1 MDLSSKETSSFNEV
15 NIMKKRYSIGLLLV
29 MSTMLISCGGE
40 ASSST
45 SSISTSPSTPSTP
58 TPSIDTGKTGNTS
71 SSKEKDVIGVKGQE
85 GALYASVSAD
95 LMGSSIK
102 MIDLAAPF
110 DLSYRTV
117 NGKFGSG
124 ENADAQI
131 VVKNAT
137 AIHKEKDGTDAS
149 ASPLHALNSVFS
161 LLQLVSSM
169 GIGGIDLSSIPY
181 ISDLQMNAANFYND
195 NFDESNSYGQMN
207 IDYKDGQNVY
217 YYAEVT
223 PKDETGALKK
233 DEKTLREYAETEL
246 TLPEIPSTS
255 NLADTLKAFVDIA
268 FGEDGMLN
276 KGFDMSILE
285 ALLPSFNLED
295 NAIAK
300 ALSVLATGLEGS
312 IKGEDDETTGNHKTI
327 ITLGLN
333 DTGITDANVYMNDL
347 TGGMATLSNVSLSLE
362 FTKVA
367 NADVSTFTG
376 FDVTVGVIAGVP
388 VLGSLP
394 VDIDLALK
402 LDPTTKDLKADALDE
417 MDEGALNAQTSYQKY
432 KALKN
437 KVDEYYDFSVDA
449 SYGVDAE
456 DIIKSKGKNIE
467 LTSAYGEK
475 IAKVGAEVEALD
487 TYTKGLFNP
496 ETYDFVK
503 PAAGTSSSKV
513 YVGLAYD
520 EGIKLLNKSKTYA
533 DSFDQ
538 ADVDGLT
545 IAGKLADKTEVFGED
560 GFNAVTLSYF
570 KNYESNY
577 IEAEK
582 AKLDALMT
590 KYASLYDEYVNVI
603 VEDTKEE
610 SLYDSFDKIGKI
622 IDKDCTI
629 FDDRS
634 TTYPQYSM
642 FYGDNKTSIDTSI
655 AKALEVNTKLRNKIA
670 ELAGSITS
678 YDDLAVVSSTMSKA
692 MQLSKNIFAID
703 ENGAVKD
710 SDYDAFKAKLIAD
723 NVDKYDGLMEAKAK
737 EDVAA
742 LKPEVQKVTSKEE
755 AIIVIT
761 KINNAKS
768 KVKEAYQNWHPSTSL
783 FGGDNELPENI
794 ASIYDSLITSIQNI
808 WIK

>member
-1 MDLSSKETSSFNEV
+1 MDLSSKETSPFNEV

-45 SSISTSPSTPSTP
+45 SSISISPSTPSTP
-58 TPSIDTGKTGNTS
+58 TLSTDTGKTGNTS
-71 SSKEKDVIGVKGQE
+71 SSEEEDVIGVKGQE

-95 LMGSSIK
+95 LMGNSIK

-131 VVKNAT
+131 VVKDAT

-195 NFDESNSYGQMN
+195 RFDESNSYGQMN

-223 PKDETGALKK
+223 PKDETGALKN

-246 TLPEIPSTS
+246 ALPEIPDTS

-300 ALSVLATGLEGS
+300 ALSALATGLEGS

-376 FDVTVGVIAGVP
+376 FDVTAGVMAGVP
-388 VLGSLP
+388 FLGSLP

-417 MDEGALNAQTSYQKY
+417 MDEGALNAQASYQKY

-437 KVDEYYDFSVDA
+437 KVDEYYDFGVDA

-520 EGIKLLNKSKTYA
+520 EGIKLLNKSKKYV

-545 IAGKLADKTEVFGED
+545 IAGKLADDTEVFGED
-560 GFNAVTLSYF
+560 GFNVVTLSYF
-570 KNYESNY
+570 KNYESSY
-577 IEAEK
+577 TEAEK

-622 IDKDCTI
+622 IDKDCKI
-629 FDDRS
+629 FNGCH
-634 TTYPQYSM
+634 TYPQYSM
-642 FYGDNKTSIDTSI
+642 FYGDNKTSIDASI

-692 MQLSKNIFAID
+692 MQLSKNVFAID
-703 ENGAVKD
+703 ESGNVKD

-742 LKPEVQKVTSKEE
+742 LKPEAQKVTSKEE
-755 AIIVIT
+755 ALLVII

-768 KVKEAYQNWHPSTSL
+768 NVEETYQNWHSSTS
-783 FGGDNELPENI
+783 ELPENI

>member
-45 SSISTSPSTPSTP
+45 STSTSTSPSTPSTP
-58 TPSIDTGKTGNTS
+58 TPAPDTGKTGNTS
-71 SSKEKDVIGVKGQE
+71 SSKEEDVIGVKGQE
-85 GALYASVSAD
+85 GALYASVD
-95 LMGSSIK
+95 LMGSK

-137 AIHKEKDGTDAS
+137 ATHKEKDGTDAG

-169 GIGGIDLSSIPY
+169 GMGGIDLSSIPY

-223 PKDETGALKK
+223 PKDETGALKN

-312 IKGEDDETTGNHKTI
+312 IEGEDDETTGNHKTI

-376 FDVTVGVIAGVP
+376 FDVTAGVMA
-388 VLGSLP
+388 LGSLP
-394 VDIDLALK
+394 VGVDLALK
-402 LDPTTKDLKADALDE
+402 LDPTTKDLEVDALDK
-417 MDEGALNAQTSYQKY
+417 MDEGALKAQASYQKY

-467 LTSAYGEK
+467 LTSVYGEK

-503 PAAGTSSSKV
+503 PANETSSSKV

-533 DSFDQ
+533 DSFNQ
-538 ADVDGLT
+538 ADLDGLT
-545 IAGKLADKTEVFGED
+545 IAGKLADDTEVFGED
-560 GFNAVTLSYF
+560 GFNIVTLSYF

-577 IEAEK
+577 TEAEK

-622 IDKDCTI
+622 IDKDCKI
-629 FDDRS
+629 FAGCS
-634 TTYPQYSM
+634 TYPQYSI
-642 FYGDNKTSIDTSI
+642 FYGDNKTSIDASI

-678 YDDLAVVSSTMSKA
+678 YDDLAAVSSTMSKA
-692 MQLSKNIFAID
+692 MQLSKNVFAID

-755 AIIVIT
+755 ALVVIT

-768 KVKEAYQNWHPSTSL
+768 KVENTYKNWHPSTSM

>member
-1 MDLSSKETSSFNEV
+1 
-15 NIMKKRYSIGLLLV
+15 MKKRYSIGLLLV

-45 SSISTSPSTPSTP
+45 STSPSTPSTP
-58 TPSIDTGKTGNTS
+58 TPAPDTGKTGNTS
-71 SSKEKDVIGVKGQE
+71 SSKEEDVIGVKGQE
-85 GALYASVSAD
+85 GALYASVD
-95 LMGSSIK
+95 LMGGK

-195 NFDESNSYGQMN
+195 EFDESNSYGQMN

-223 PKDETGALKK
+223 PKDETGALKN

-246 TLPEIPSTS
+246 TLPEIPNTS

-268 FGEDGMLN
+268 FGEDGMIN

-367 NADVSTFTG
+367 NADISTFTG
-376 FDVTVGVIAGVP
+376 FDVTAGVTALGLLPVGV
-388 VLGSLP
+388 
-394 VDIDLALK
+394 DLALK
-402 LDPTTKDLKADALDE
+402 LDPTTKDLEADALDE
-417 MDEGALNAQTSYQKY
+417 MDEGALKAQASYQKY

-437 KVDEYYDFSVDA
+437 KVDEYYDFSVDS

-456 DIIKSKGKNIE
+456 DIIKSKGENIE

-503 PAAGTSSSKV
+503 PAAETSSSKV

-520 EGIKLLNKSKTYA
+520 EGIKLFNKSKTYA

-538 ADVDGLT
+538 ADLDGLT
-545 IAGKLADKTEVFGED
+545 IAGKLADKTKTEVFGKN

-577 IEAEK
+577 TEAEK

-622 IDKDCTI
+622 IDKDCKI
-629 FDDRS
+629 FNGCH
-634 TTYPQYSM
+634 TYPQYSM

-655 AKALEVNTKLRNKIA
+655 AKALEVNTKLRNKIT

-692 MQLSKNIFAID
+692 MQLSKNVFAID

-742 LKPEVQKVTSKEE
+742 LKPEAQKVTSKEE
-755 AIIVIT
+755 ALLVIT

-768 KVKEAYQNWHPSTSL
+768 NVEETYQNWHSSTS
-783 FGGDNELPENI
+783 ELPENI

-808 WIK
+808 WIN

>member
-58 TPSIDTGKTGNTS
+58 TPSTDTGKTGNTS
-71 SSKEKDVIGVKGQE
+71 SSKEEDVIGVKGQE
-85 GALYASVSAD
+85 GALYASVD
-95 LMGSSIK
+95 LMGGK

-169 GIGGIDLSSIPY
+169 EIVGIDLSSIPY

-195 NFDESNSYGQMN
+195 EFDESNSYGQMN

-223 PKDETGALKK
+223 PKDETGALKN

-246 TLPEIPSTS
+246 TLPEIPDTS
-255 NLADTLKAFVDIA
+255 KILADTLKAFVDIA

-312 IKGEDDETTGNHKTI
+312 IKGEDVETTGNHKTI
-327 ITLGLN
+327 INLGLN

-376 FDVTVGVIAGVP
+376 FDVTVGVTA
-388 VLGSLP
+388 LGSLP
-394 VDIDLALK
+394 VGIDLALK

-475 IAKVGAEVEALD
+475 IAEVGAEVEALD

-545 IAGKLADKTEVFGED
+545 IAGMLADKTKTEVFWED

-570 KNYESNY
+570 KNYESSY
-577 IEAEK
+577 TEAEK

-629 FDDRS
+629 FDDCF
-634 TTYPQYSM
+634 TTYSQYSM
-642 FYGDNKTSIDTSI
+642 FYGDNKTSIDAS
-655 AKALEVNTKLRNKIA
+655 
-670 ELAGSITS
+670 
-678 YDDLAVVSSTMSKA
+678 
-692 MQLSKNIFAID
+692 
-703 ENGAVKD
+703 
-710 SDYDAFKAKLIAD
+710 
-723 NVDKYDGLMEAKAK
+723 
-737 EDVAA
+737 
-742 LKPEVQKVTSKEE
+742 LKPKLW
-755 AIIVIT
+755 
-761 KINNAKS
+761 KS
-768 KVKEAYQNWHPSTSL
+768 TPSLEIRLLNWL
-783 FGGDNELPENI
+783 NL
-794 ASIYDSLITSIQNI
+794 
-808 WIK
+808 

>member
-45 SSISTSPSTPSTP
+45 SISPSTPSTP
-58 TPSIDTGKTGNTS
+58 TPSTDTGKTGNTS
-71 SSKEKDVIGVKGQE
+71 SSKEEDVIGVKGQE
-85 GALYASVSAD
+85 GALYASVD
-95 LMGSSIK
+95 LMGGK

-169 GIGGIDLSSIPY
+169 GIVGIDLSSIPY

-195 NFDESNSYGQMN
+195 RFDESNSYGQMN

-223 PKDETGALKK
+223 PKDETGALKN

-246 TLPEIPSTS
+246 TLPEIPDTS

-312 IKGEDDETTGNHKTI
+312 IEGEDDETTGNHKTI

-376 FDVTVGVIAGVP
+376 FDVTVGVT
-388 VLGSLP
+388 VLGLLP
-394 VDIDLALK
+394 VGVDLALK

-417 MDEGALNAQTSYQKY
+417 MDEGALNAQASYQKY

-437 KVDEYYDFSVDA
+437 KVDEYYDFSVDS

-456 DIIKSKGKNIE
+456 DIIKSKGENIE

-503 PAAGTSSSKV
+503 PAAGTRSSKV

-520 EGIKLLNKSKTYA
+520 EGIKLFNKSKTYA

-538 ADVDGLT
+538 TNVDGLT
-545 IAGKLADKTEVFGED
+545 IAGKLADGTEVFGED

-570 KNYESNY
+570 KNYESSY
-577 IEAEK
+577 TEAEK

-590 KYASLYDEYVNVI
+590 KYASLYDEYINVI

-622 IDKDCTI
+622 IDKDCKI
-629 FDDRS
+629 FNGCH
-634 TTYPQYSM
+634 TYPQYSM

-655 AKALEVNTKLRNKIA
+655 AKALEVNTKLRNKIT

-692 MQLSKNIFAID
+692 MQLSKNVFAID
-703 ENGAVKD
+703 ESGNVKD

-742 LKPEVQKVTSKEE
+742 LKPEAQKVTSKEE
-755 AIIVIT
+755 ALLVII

-768 KVKEAYQNWHPSTSL
+768 NVEETYQNWHSSTS
-783 FGGDNELPENI
+783 ELPENI

>member
-1 MDLSSKETSSFNEV
+1 
-15 NIMKKRYSIGLLLV
+15 MKKRYSIGLLLV

-40 ASSST
+40 ASTST
-45 SSISTSPSTPSTP
+45 STSPSTPSTP
-58 TPSIDTGKTGNTS
+58 TPAPDTGKTGNTS
-71 SSKEKDVIGVKGQE
+71 SSKEEDVIGVKGQE
-85 GALYASVSAD
+85 GALYASVD
-95 LMGSSIK
+95 LMGSK

-131 VVKNAT
+131 VVKDAT

-195 NFDESNSYGQMN
+195 RFDESNSYGQMN

-246 TLPEIPSTS
+246 TLPEIPDTS

-312 IKGEDDETTGNHKTI
+312 IEGEDDETTGNHKTI

-376 FDVTVGVIAGVP
+376 FDVTAGVMAGVP

-394 VDIDLALK
+394 VGVDLALK

-417 MDEGALNAQTSYQKY
+417 MDEGALNAQASYQKY

-437 KVDEYYDFSVDA
+437 KVDEYYDFSVDS

-456 DIIKSKGKNIE
+456 DIIKSKGENIE

-503 PAAGTSSSKV
+503 PAAETSSSKV

-520 EGIKLLNKSKTYA
+520 EGIKLFNKSKTYA

-538 ADVDGLT
+538 TNVDGLT
-545 IAGKLADKTEVFGED
+545 IAGKLADGTEVFGED

-570 KNYESNY
+570 KNYESSY
-577 IEAEK
+577 TEAEK

-590 KYASLYDEYVNVI
+590 KYASLYDEYINVI

-610 SLYDSFDKIGKI
+610 SLYGSFDKIGKI
-622 IDKDCTI
+622 IDKDCKI
-629 FDDRS
+629 FNGCH
-634 TTYPQYSM
+634 TYPQYSM

-655 AKALEVNTKLRNKIA
+655 AKALEVNTKLRNKIT

-692 MQLSKNIFAID
+692 MQLSKNVFAID
-703 ENGAVKD
+703 ESGNVKD

-742 LKPEVQKVTSKEE
+742 LKPEAQKVTSKEE
-755 AIIVIT
+755 ALLVII

-768 KVKEAYQNWHPSTSL
+768 NVEETYQNWHSSTS
-783 FGGDNELPENI
+783 ELPENI

>member
-45 SSISTSPSTPSTP
+45 STSPSTPSTP
-58 TPSIDTGKTGNTS
+58 TPAPDTGKTGNTS
-71 SSKEKDVIGVKGQE
+71 SSKEEDVIGVKGQE
-85 GALYASVSAD
+85 GALYASVD
-95 LMGSSIK
+95 LMGSK

-195 NFDESNSYGQMN
+195 EFDESNSYGQMN
-207 IDYKDGQNVY
+207 IDYKNGQNVY

-223 PKDETGALKK
+223 PKDETGALKN

-246 TLPEIPSTS
+246 TLPEIPDTS

-376 FDVTVGVIAGVP
+376 FDVTAGVMAGVP

-394 VDIDLALK
+394 VGVDLALK

-417 MDEGALNAQTSYQKY
+417 MDEGALNAQASYQKY

-437 KVDEYYDFSVDA
+437 KVDEYYDFSVDS

-456 DIIKSKGKNIE
+456 DIIKSKGENIE

-503 PAAGTSSSKV
+503 PAAETSSSKV

-520 EGIKLLNKSKTYA
+520 EGIKLFNKSKTYA

-538 ADVDGLT
+538 TNVDGLT
-545 IAGKLADKTEVFGED
+545 IAGKLADGTEVFGED

-570 KNYESNY
+570 KNYESSY
-577 IEAEK
+577 TEAEK

-590 KYASLYDEYVNVI
+590 KYASLYDEYINVI

-610 SLYDSFDKIGKI
+610 SLYGSFDKIGKI
-622 IDKDCTI
+622 IDKDCKI
-629 FDDRS
+629 FNGCH
-634 TTYPQYSM
+634 TYPQYSM

-655 AKALEVNTKLRNKIA
+655 AKALEVNTKLRNKIT

-692 MQLSKNIFAID
+692 MQLSKNVFAID
-703 ENGAVKD
+703 ESGNVKD

-742 LKPEVQKVTSKEE
+742 LKPEAQKVTSKEE
-755 AIIVIT
+755 ALLVII

-768 KVKEAYQNWHPSTSL
+768 NVEETYQNWHSSTS
-783 FGGDNELPENI
+783 ELPENI

>member
-45 SSISTSPSTPSTP
+45 STSPSTPSTP
-58 TPSIDTGKTGNTS
+58 TPAPDTGKTGNTS
-71 SSKEKDVIGVKGQE
+71 SSKEEDVIGVKGQE
-85 GALYASVSAD
+85 GALYASVD
-95 LMGSSIK
+95 LMGSK

-195 NFDESNSYGQMN
+195 EFDESNSYGQMN
-207 IDYKDGQNVY
+207 IDYKNGQNVY

-223 PKDETGALKK
+223 PKDETGALKN

-246 TLPEIPSTS
+246 TLPEIPDTS

-376 FDVTVGVIAGVP
+376 FDVTAGVMAGVP

-394 VDIDLALK
+394 VGVDLALK

-417 MDEGALNAQTSYQKY
+417 MDEGALNAQASYQKY

-437 KVDEYYDFSVDA
+437 KVDEYYDFSVDS

-456 DIIKSKGKNIE
+456 DIIKSKGENIE

-538 ADVDGLT
+538 ANVDGLT
-545 IAGKLADKTEVFGED
+545 IAGKLADDTEVFGED

-570 KNYESNY
+570 KNYESSY
-577 IEAEK
+577 TEAEK

-622 IDKDCTI
+622 IDKDCKI
-629 FDDRS
+629 FNGCH
-634 TTYPQYSM
+634 TYPQYSM
-642 FYGDNKTSIDTSI
+642 FYGDNKTSIDASK
-655 AKALEVNTKLRNKIA
+655 AKALEVNTKLRNKIT

-692 MQLSKNIFAID
+692 MQLSKNVFAID
-703 ENGAVKD
+703 ESGNVKD

-742 LKPEVQKVTSKEE
+742 LKPEAQKVTSKEE
-755 AIIVIT
+755 ALLVII

-768 KVKEAYQNWHPSTSL
+768 NVEETYQNWHSSTS
-783 FGGDNELPENI
+783 ELPENI

>member
-45 SSISTSPSTPSTP
+45 STSPSTPSTP
-58 TPSIDTGKTGNTS
+58 TPSTDTGKTGNTS
-71 SSKEKDVIGVKGQE
+71 SSKEEDVIGVKGQE
-85 GALYASVSAD
+85 GALYASVD
-95 LMGSSIK
+95 LMSSK

-131 VVKNAT
+131 VVKDAT

-181 ISDLQMNAANFYND
+181 ISDLQMNAANFYSDKFN
-195 NFDESNSYGQMN
+195 ESNSYGQMN

-223 PKDETGALKK
+223 PKDETGALKN

-246 TLPEIPSTS
+246 TLPEIPNTS

-376 FDVTVGVIAGVP
+376 FDVTVGVTAGVP
-388 VLGSLP
+388 FLGSLP

-417 MDEGALNAQTSYQKY
+417 MDEGALNAQASYQKY

-437 KVDEYYDFSVDA
+437 KVDEYYDFSADA

-456 DIIKSKGKNIE
+456 DIIKSKGENIE

-545 IAGKLADKTEVFGED
+545 IAGKLADDTEVFGKD

-570 KNYESNY
+570 KNYESSY
-577 IEAEK
+577 TEAEK

-610 SLYDSFDKIGKI
+610 SLYDSFNKIGKI
-622 IDKDCTI
+622 IDKDCKI
-629 FDDRS
+629 FNGCH
-634 TTYPQYSM
+634 TYPQYSM
-642 FYGDNKTSIDTSI
+642 FYGDNKTSIDASK

-703 ENGAVKD
+703 ESGNVKD
-710 SDYDAFKAKLIAD
+710 SDYDAFKAKLISD

-742 LKPEVQKVTSKEE
+742 LKPEAQKVTSKEE
-755 AIIVIT
+755 ALLVII

-768 KVKEAYQNWHPSTSL
+768 NVEETYQNWHSSTS
-783 FGGDNELPENI
+783 ELPENI

>member
-15 NIMKKRYSIGLLLV
+15 NIMKKRYSIGFLLV

-45 SSISTSPSTPSTP
+45 STSPSTPSTP
-58 TPSIDTGKTGNTS
+58 TPAPDTGKTGNTS
-71 SSKEKDVIGVKGQE
+71 SSKEEDVIGVKGQE
-85 GALYASVSAD
+85 GALYASVD
-95 LMGSSIK
+95 LMGSK

-131 VVKNAT
+131 VVKDAT

-195 NFDESNSYGQMN
+195 RFDESNSYGQMN

-223 PKDETGALKK
+223 PKDETGALKN

-246 TLPEIPSTS
+246 TLPEIPDTS

-285 ALLPSFNLED
+285 ALFPSFNLED

-376 FDVTVGVIAGVP
+376 FDVTAGVMAGVP

-394 VDIDLALK
+394 VGVDLALK

-417 MDEGALNAQTSYQKY
+417 MDEGALNAQASYQKY

-437 KVDEYYDFSVDA
+437 KVDEYYDFNVDS

-456 DIIKSKGKNIE
+456 DIIKSKGENIE

-503 PAAGTSSSKV
+503 PAAETSSSKV

-520 EGIKLLNKSKTYA
+520 EGIKLFNKSKTYA

-538 ADVDGLT
+538 TNVDGLT
-545 IAGKLADKTEVFGED
+545 IAGKLADGTEVFGED

-570 KNYESNY
+570 KNYESSY
-577 IEAEK
+577 TEAEK

-590 KYASLYDEYVNVI
+590 KYASLYDEYINVI

-610 SLYDSFDKIGKI
+610 SLYGSFDKIGKI
-622 IDKDCTI
+622 IDKDCKI
-629 FDDRS
+629 FNGCH
-634 TTYPQYSM
+634 TYPQYSM

-655 AKALEVNTKLRNKIA
+655 AKALEVNTKLRNKIT

-692 MQLSKNIFAID
+692 MQLSKNVFAID
-703 ENGAVKD
+703 ESGNVKD

-742 LKPEVQKVTSKEE
+742 LKPEAQKVTSKEE
-755 AIIVIT
+755 ALLVII

-768 KVKEAYQNWHPSTSL
+768 NVEETYQNWHSSTS
-783 FGGDNELPENI
+783 ELPENI

>member
-58 TPSIDTGKTGNTS
+58 TPSTDTGKTGNTS
-71 SSKEKDVIGVKGQE
+71 SSKEEDVIGVKGQE
-85 GALYASVSAD
+85 GALYASVD
-95 LMGSSIK
+95 LMGGK

-169 GIGGIDLSSIPY
+169 GIVGIDLSSIPY

-195 NFDESNSYGQMN
+195 RFDESNSYGQMN

-223 PKDETGALKK
+223 PKDETGALKN

-246 TLPEIPSTS
+246 TLPEIPDTS

-312 IKGEDDETTGNHKTI
+312 IEGEDDETTGNHKTI

-367 NADVSTFTG
+367 NADISTFTG
-376 FDVTVGVIAGVP
+376 FDVTVGVTA
-388 VLGSLP
+388 LGLLP
-394 VDIDLALK
+394 VGIDLALK

-417 MDEGALNAQTSYQKY
+417 MDEGALNAQASYQKY

-437 KVDEYYDFSVDA
+437 KVDEYYDFSVDS

-456 DIIKSKGKNIE
+456 DIIKSKGENIE

-503 PAAGTSSSKV
+503 PAAETSSSKV

-520 EGIKLLNKSKTYA
+520 EGINCLIN
-533 DSFDQ
+533 Q
-538 ADVDGLT
+538 
-545 IAGKLADKTEVFGED
+545 
-560 GFNAVTLSYF
+560 
-570 KNYESNY
+570 
-577 IEAEK
+577 
-582 AKLDALMT
+582 
-590 KYASLYDEYVNVI
+590 
-603 VEDTKEE
+603 
-610 SLYDSFDKIGKI
+610 
-622 IDKDCTI
+622 
-629 FDDRS
+629 RH
-634 TTYPQYSM
+634 
-642 FYGDNKTSIDTSI
+642 
-655 AKALEVNTKLRNKIA
+655 
-670 ELAGSITS
+670 
-678 YDDLAVVSSTMSKA
+678 
-692 MQLSKNIFAID
+692 MQIH
-703 ENGAVKD
+703 
-710 SDYDAFKAKLIAD
+710 LIKQMWMD
-723 NVDKYDGLMEAKAK
+723 
-737 EDVAA
+737 
-742 LKPEVQKVTSKEE
+742 
-755 AIIVIT
+755 
-761 KINNAKS
+761 
-768 KVKEAYQNWHPSTSL
+768 
-783 FGGDNELPENI
+783 
-794 ASIYDSLITSIQNI
+794 
-808 WIK
+808 

>member
-45 SSISTSPSTPSTP
+45 STSPSTPSTP
-58 TPSIDTGKTGNTS
+58 TPAPDTGKTGNTS
-71 SSKEKDVIGVKGQE
+71 SSKEEDVIGVKGQE
-85 GALYASVSAD
+85 GALYASVD
-95 LMGSSIK
+95 LMGSK

-195 NFDESNSYGQMN
+195 EFDESNSYGQMN
-207 IDYKDGQNVY
+207 IDYKNGQNVY

-223 PKDETGALKK
+223 PKDETGALKN

-246 TLPEIPSTS
+246 TLPEIPDTS

-347 TGGMATLSNVSLSLE
+347 TGGMATLSNVSLSFE

-376 FDVTVGVIAGVP
+376 FDVTAGVMAGVP

-394 VDIDLALK
+394 VGVDLALK

-417 MDEGALNAQTSYQKY
+417 MDEGALNAQASYQKY

-437 KVDEYYDFSVDA
+437 KVDEYYDFSVDS

-456 DIIKSKGKNIE
+456 DIIKSKGENIE

-503 PAAGTSSSKV
+503 PAAETSSSKV

-520 EGIKLLNKSKTYA
+520 EGIKLFNKSKTYA

-538 ADVDGLT
+538 TNVDGLT
-545 IAGKLADKTEVFGED
+545 IAGKLADGTEVFGED

-570 KNYESNY
+570 KNYESSY
-577 IEAEK
+577 TEAEK

-590 KYASLYDEYVNVI
+590 KYASLYDEYINVI

-610 SLYDSFDKIGKI
+610 SLYGSFDKIGKI
-622 IDKDCTI
+622 IDKDCKI
-629 FDDRS
+629 FNGCH
-634 TTYPQYSM
+634 TYPQYSM

-655 AKALEVNTKLRNKIA
+655 AKALEVNTKLRNKIT

-692 MQLSKNIFAID
+692 MQLSKNVFAID
-703 ENGAVKD
+703 ESGNVKD

-742 LKPEVQKVTSKEE
+742 LKPEAQKVTSKEE
-755 AIIVIT
+755 ALLVII

-768 KVKEAYQNWHPSTSL
+768 NVEETYQNWHSSTS
-783 FGGDNELPENI
+783 ELPENI

>member
-45 SSISTSPSTPSTP
+45 STSPSTPSTP
-58 TPSIDTGKTGNTS
+58 TPAPDTGKTGNTS
-71 SSKEKDVIGVKGQE
+71 SSKEEDVIGVKGQE
-85 GALYASVSAD
+85 GALYASVD
-95 LMGSSIK
+95 LMGSK

-131 VVKNAT
+131 VVKDAT

-169 GIGGIDLSSIPY
+169 EIGGIDLSSIPY

-195 NFDESNSYGQMN
+195 RFDESNSYGQMN

-246 TLPEIPSTS
+246 TLPEIPDTS

-312 IKGEDDETTGNHKTI
+312 IEGEDDETTGNHKTI

-347 TGGMATLSNVSLSLE
+347 TGGMATLSNASLSLE

-376 FDVTVGVIAGVP
+376 FDVTVGVMAGVP

-394 VDIDLALK
+394 VGVDLALK

-417 MDEGALNAQTSYQKY
+417 MDEGALNAQASYQKY

-437 KVDEYYDFSVDA
+437 KVDEYYDFSVDS

-456 DIIKSKGKNIE
+456 DIIKSKGENIE

-503 PAAGTSSSKV
+503 PAAETSSSKV

-520 EGIKLLNKSKTYA
+520 EGIKLFNKSKTYA

-538 ADVDGLT
+538 TNVDGLT
-545 IAGKLADKTEVFGED
+545 IAGKLADGTEVFGED

-570 KNYESNY
+570 KNYESSY
-577 IEAEK
+577 TEAEK

-590 KYASLYDEYVNVI
+590 KYASLYDEYINVI

-610 SLYDSFDKIGKI
+610 SLYGSFDKIGKI
-622 IDKDCTI
+622 IDKDCKI
-629 FDDRS
+629 FNGCH
-634 TTYPQYSM
+634 TYPQYSM

-655 AKALEVNTKLRNKIA
+655 AKALEVNTKLRNKIT

-692 MQLSKNIFAID
+692 MQLSKNVFAID
-703 ENGAVKD
+703 ESGNVKD

-742 LKPEVQKVTSKEE
+742 LKPEAQKVTSKEE
-755 AIIVIT
+755 ALLVII

-768 KVKEAYQNWHPSTSL
+768 NVEETYQNWHPSTS
-783 FGGDNELPENI
+783 ELPENI

>member
-45 SSISTSPSTPSTP
+45 STSPSTPSTP
-58 TPSIDTGKTGNTS
+58 TPAPDTGKTGNTS
-71 SSKEKDVIGVKGQE
+71 SSKEEDVIGVKGQE
-85 GALYASVSAD
+85 GALYASVD
-95 LMGSSIK
+95 LMGGK

-195 NFDESNSYGQMN
+195 EFDESNSYGQMN

-223 PKDETGALKK
+223 PKDETGALKN

-246 TLPEIPSTS
+246 TLPEIPNTS

-268 FGEDGMLN
+268 FGEDGMIN

-367 NADVSTFTG
+367 NADISTFTG
-376 FDVTVGVIAGVP
+376 FDVTAGVTALGLLPVGV
-388 VLGSLP
+388 
-394 VDIDLALK
+394 DLALK
-402 LDPTTKDLKADALDE
+402 LDPTTKDLEADALDE
-417 MDEGALNAQTSYQKY
+417 MDEGALKAQASYQKY

-437 KVDEYYDFSVDA
+437 KVDEYYDFSVDS

-456 DIIKSKGKNIE
+456 DIIKSKGENIE

-503 PAAGTSSSKV
+503 PAAETSSSKV

-520 EGIKLLNKSKTYA
+520 EGIKLFNKSKTYA

-538 ADVDGLT
+538 ADLDGLT
-545 IAGKLADKTEVFGED
+545 IAGKLADKTKTEVFGKN

-577 IEAEK
+577 TEAEK

-622 IDKDCTI
+622 IDKDCKI
-629 FDDRS
+629 FNGCH
-634 TTYPQYSM
+634 TYPQYSM

-655 AKALEVNTKLRNKIA
+655 AKALEVNTKLRNKIT

-692 MQLSKNIFAID
+692 MQLSKNVFAID

-742 LKPEVQKVTSKEE
+742 LKPEAQKVTSKEE
-755 AIIVIT
+755 ALLVIT

-768 KVKEAYQNWHPSTSL
+768 NVEETYQNWHSSTS
-783 FGGDNELPENI
+783 ELPENI

-808 WIK
+808 WIN

>member
-1 MDLSSKETSSFNEV
+1 
-15 NIMKKRYSIGLLLV
+15 MK
-29 MSTMLISCGGE
+29 
-40 ASSST
+40 
-45 SSISTSPSTPSTP
+45 
-58 TPSIDTGKTGNTS
+58 N
-71 SSKEKDVIGVKGQE
+71 
-85 GALYASVSAD
+85 
-95 LMGSSIK
+95 
-102 MIDLAAPF
+102 
-110 DLSYRTV
+110 
-117 NGKFGSG
+117 
-124 ENADAQI
+124 
-131 VVKNAT
+131 
-137 AIHKEKDGTDAS
+137 
-149 ASPLHALNSVFS
+149 
-161 LLQLVSSM
+161 
-169 GIGGIDLSSIPY
+169 
-181 ISDLQMNAANFYND
+181 
-195 NFDESNSYGQMN
+195 
-207 IDYKDGQNVY
+207 
-217 YYAEVT
+217 
-223 PKDETGALKK
+223 

-246 TLPEIPSTS
+246 TLPEIPDTS

-312 IKGEDDETTGNHKTI
+312 IEGEDDETTGNHKTI

-347 TGGMATLSNVSLSLE
+347 TGGMATLSNVSFSLE

-376 FDVTVGVIAGVP
+376 FDVTVGVTA
-388 VLGSLP
+388 LGSLP

-437 KVDEYYDFSVDA
+437 KVDEYYDFSADA
-449 SYGVDAE
+449 SYGVDTK

-496 ETYDFVK
+496 ETYNFVK
-503 PAAGTSSSKV
+503 PANGTSSSKV

-538 ADVDGLT
+538 ANVDGLT
-545 IAGKLADKTEVFGED
+545 IAGKLANGTKVFGED

-570 KNYESNY
+570 KNYESSY
-577 IEAEK
+577 TEAEK
-582 AKLDALMT
+582 AKLDALMI

-622 IDKDCTI
+622 IDKDCKI
-629 FDDRS
+629 FNGCH
-634 TTYPQYSM
+634 TYPQYSM
-642 FYGDNKTSIDTSI
+642 FYGDNKTSIDASK

-692 MQLSKNIFAID
+692 MQLSKNVFAID
-703 ENGAVKD
+703 ESGNVKD

-742 LKPEVQKVTSKEE
+742 LKPEAQKVTSKEE

-768 KVKEAYQNWHPSTSL
+768 KVEETYQNWHPSTS
-783 FGGDNELPENI
+783 ELPENI

>member
-45 SSISTSPSTPSTP
+45 STSPSTPSTP
-58 TPSIDTGKTGNTS
+58 TPTPAPDTGKTGNTS
-71 SSKEKDVIGVKGQE
+71 SSKEEDVIGVKGQE
-85 GALYASVSAD
+85 GALYASVD
-95 LMGSSIK
+95 LMGGK

-131 VVKNAT
+131 VVKDAT

-195 NFDESNSYGQMN
+195 RFDESNSYGQMN

-223 PKDETGALKK
+223 PKDETGALKN

-246 TLPEIPSTS
+246 TLPEIPDTS

-376 FDVTVGVIAGVP
+376 FDVTVGVTA
-388 VLGSLP
+388 LGLLP
-394 VDIDLALK
+394 VGVDLALK

-417 MDEGALNAQTSYQKY
+417 MDEGTLKAQASYQKY

-520 EGIKLLNKSKTYA
+520 EGIKLLNKSKKYA
-533 DSFDQ
+533 DSFNQ

-545 IAGKLADKTEVFGED
+545 IAGKLADKTKTEVFGKD

-570 KNYESNY
+570 KNYESSY
-577 IEAEK
+577 TEAEK

-622 IDKDCTI
+622 IDKDCKI
-629 FDDRS
+629 FNGCH
-634 TTYPQYSM
+634 TYPQYSM
-642 FYGDNKTSIDTSI
+642 FYGDNKTSIDASI
-655 AKALEVNTKLRNKIA
+655 AKALEVNTKLRNKIT

-692 MQLSKNIFAID
+692 MQLSKNVFAID
-703 ENGAVKD
+703 ESGNVKD

-742 LKPEVQKVTSKEE
+742 LKPEAQKVTSKEE
-755 AIIVIT
+755 ALLVII

-768 KVKEAYQNWHPSTSL
+768 NVEETYQNWHSSTS
-783 FGGDNELPENI
+783 ELPENI

>member
-71 SSKEKDVIGVKGQE
+71 SSKEEDIIGVKGQE
-85 GALYASVSAD
+85 GALYASVD
-95 LMGSSIK
+95 LMGSK

-131 VVKNAT
+131 VVKDAT

-195 NFDESNSYGQMN
+195 RFDESNSYGQMN

-223 PKDETGALKK
+223 PKDETGALKN
-233 DEKTLREYAETEL
+233 DVKTLREYAETEL
-246 TLPEIPSTS
+246 TLPEIPNTS

-376 FDVTVGVIAGVP
+376 FDVTAGVMAGVP

-394 VDIDLALK
+394 VGVDLALK

-417 MDEGALNAQTSYQKY
+417 MDEGALNAQASYQKY

-437 KVDEYYDFSVDA
+437 KVDEYYDFSVDS

-503 PAAGTSSSKV
+503 PAAETSSSKV

-520 EGIKLLNKSKTYA
+520 EGIKLFNKSKTYA

-538 ADVDGLT
+538 TNVDGLT
-545 IAGKLADKTEVFGED
+545 IAGKLADGIEVFGED

-570 KNYESNY
+570 KNYESSY
-577 IEAEK
+577 TEAEK

-590 KYASLYDEYVNVI
+590 KYASLYDEYINVI

-610 SLYDSFDKIGKI
+610 SLYGSFDKIGKI
-622 IDKDCTI
+622 IDKDCKI
-629 FDDRS
+629 FNGCH
-634 TTYPQYSM
+634 TYPQYSM

-655 AKALEVNTKLRNKIA
+655 AKALKVNTKLRNKIT

-692 MQLSKNIFAID
+692 MQLSKNVFAID
-703 ENGAVKD
+703 ESGNVKD

-737 EDVAA
+737 EDVTA
-742 LKPEVQKVTSKEE
+742 LKPEAQKVTSKEE
-755 AIIVIT
+755 ALLVII

-768 KVKEAYQNWHPSTSL
+768 NVEKTYQNWHSSTS
-783 FGGDNELPENI
+783 ELPENI

>member
-45 SSISTSPSTPSTP
+45 STSPSTPSTP
-58 TPSIDTGKTGNTS
+58 TPTPTPAPDTGKTGNTS
-71 SSKEKDVIGVKGQE
+71 SSKEEDVIGVKGQE
-85 GALYASVSAD
+85 GALYASVD
-95 LMGSSIK
+95 LMGSK

-131 VVKNAT
+131 VVKDAT

-181 ISDLQMNAANFYND
+181 ISDLQMNAANFYGD
-195 NFDESNSYGQMN
+195 RFDESNSYGQMN

-223 PKDETGALKK
+223 PKDETGALKN

-246 TLPEIPSTS
+246 TLPEIPDTS

-312 IKGEDDETTGNHKTI
+312 IKGVDDETTGNHKTI

-347 TGGMATLSNVSLSLE
+347 TGGMATLSNISLSLE

-376 FDVTVGVIAGVP
+376 FDVTAGVMA
-388 VLGSLP
+388 LGSLP
-394 VDIDLALK
+394 VGVDLALK
-402 LDPTTKDLKADALDE
+402 LDPTTKDLKANALDE
-417 MDEGALNAQTSYQKY
+417 MDEEALKAQASYQKY

-456 DIIKSKGKNIE
+456 DIIKSKGENIE

-496 ETYDFVK
+496 ETYAFVK
-503 PAAGTSSSKV
+503 PAADTSSSKV

-545 IAGKLADKTEVFGED
+545 IAGKLADKTKTEVFGKD
-560 GFNAVTLSYF
+560 GFNVVTLSYF

-577 IEAEK
+577 TEAEK

-622 IDKDCTI
+622 IDKDCKI
-629 FDDRS
+629 FAGCH
-634 TTYPQYSM
+634 TYPQYSM
-642 FYGDNKTSIDTSI
+642 VYGDNKTSIDASI

-692 MQLSKNIFAID
+692 MQLSKNVFAID

-723 NVDKYDGLMEAKAK
+723 NIDKYDGLMEAKAK
-737 EDVAA
+737 EDVAI

-755 AIIVIT
+755 ALIVIT

-768 KVKEAYQNWHPSTSL
+768 KVENTYKNWHPSTSL

>member
-1 MDLSSKETSSFNEV
+1 M
-15 NIMKKRYSIGLLLV
+15 
-29 MSTMLISCGGE
+29 
-40 ASSST
+40 
-45 SSISTSPSTPSTP
+45 
-58 TPSIDTGKTGNTS
+58 
-71 SSKEKDVIGVKGQE
+71 
-85 GALYASVSAD
+85 
-95 LMGSSIK
+95 
-102 MIDLAAPF
+102 
-110 DLSYRTV
+110 
-117 NGKFGSG
+117 
-124 ENADAQI
+124 
-131 VVKNAT
+131 
-137 AIHKEKDGTDAS
+137 
-149 ASPLHALNSVFS
+149 
-161 LLQLVSSM
+161 
-169 GIGGIDLSSIPY
+169 
-181 ISDLQMNAANFYND
+181 
-195 NFDESNSYGQMN
+195 
-207 IDYKDGQNVY
+207 
-217 YYAEVT
+217 
-223 PKDETGALKK
+223 
-233 DEKTLREYAETEL
+233 REYAETEL
-246 TLPEIPSTS
+246 TLPEIPDTS

-347 TGGMATLSNVSLSLE
+347 TDGMATLSNVSLSLE

-376 FDVTVGVIAGVP
+376 FDVTVGVTA
-388 VLGSLP
+388 LGLLP
-394 VDIDLALK
+394 VGVDLALK
-402 LDPTTKDLKADALDE
+402 LDPTTKDLEADALDE
-417 MDEGALNAQTSYQKY
+417 MDEGALNAQASYQKY

-449 SYGVDAE
+449 SYGVDAK
-456 DIIKSKGKNIE
+456 DIIKSKGENIE

-475 IAKVGAEVEALD
+475 IAEVGAEVEALD

-520 EGIKLLNKSKTYA
+520 EGIELLNKSKTYA

-538 ADVDGLT
+538 ANVDGLT
-545 IAGKLADKTEVFGED
+545 IAGKLADDTEVFGED
-560 GFNAVTLSYF
+560 GFNAVALSYF
-570 KNYESNY
+570 KDYESSY
-577 IEAEK
+577 TEAEK

-603 VEDTKEE
+603 VEDTKKE
-610 SLYDSFDKIGKI
+610 SSYDSFDKIGKI

-629 FDDRS
+629 FDDCF

-642 FYGDNKTSIDTSI
+642 FYGDNKTSIDASK

-703 ENGAVKD
+703 ESGNVKD
-710 SDYDAFKAKLIAD
+710 SDYDAFKAKLISD

-742 LKPEVQKVTSKEE
+742 LKPEAQKVTSKEE
-755 AIIVIT
+755 ALLVII

-768 KVKEAYQNWHPSTSL
+768 NVEETYQNWHSSTS
-783 FGGDNELPENI
+783 ELPENI

>member
-15 NIMKKRYSIGLLLV
+15 NIMKKRYSIGLLLI

-45 SSISTSPSTPSTP
+45 STSPSTPSTP
-58 TPSIDTGKTGNTS
+58 TPTPAPTPSTDTGKTGNTS
-71 SSKEKDVIGVKGQE
+71 SSKEEDVIGVKGQE
-85 GALYASVSAD
+85 GALYASVD
-95 LMGSSIK
+95 LMGSK

-161 LLQLVSSM
+161 LLQLISSM

-181 ISDLQMNAANFYND
+181 ISDLQMNAANFYSD
-195 NFDESNSYGQMN
+195 RFDESNSYGQMN

-223 PKDETGALKK
+223 PKDETGALKN

-276 KGFDMSILE
+276 NGFDMSILE

-376 FDVTVGVIAGVP
+376 FDVTAGVMAGVP

-394 VDIDLALK
+394 VGVDLALK

-417 MDEGALNAQTSYQKY
+417 MDEGALNAQASYQKY

-437 KVDEYYDFSVDA
+437 KVDEYYDFSVDS

-456 DIIKSKGKNIE
+456 DIIKSKGENIE
-467 LTSAYGEK
+467 LTSAYREK

-503 PAAGTSSSKV
+503 PAAETSSSKV

-520 EGIKLLNKSKTYA
+520 EGIKLFNKSKTYA

-538 ADVDGLT
+538 TNVDGLT
-545 IAGKLADKTEVFGED
+545 IAGKLADGTEVFGED

-570 KNYESNY
+570 KNYESSY
-577 IEAEK
+577 TEAQK

-590 KYASLYDEYVNVI
+590 KYASLYDEYINVI

-622 IDKDCTI
+622 IDKDCKI
-629 FDDRS
+629 FNGCH
-634 TTYPQYSM
+634 TYPQYSM

-655 AKALEVNTKLRNKIA
+655 AKALEVNTKLRNKIT

-692 MQLSKNIFAID
+692 MQLSKNVFAID
-703 ENGAVKD
+703 ESGNVKD

-742 LKPEVQKVTSKEE
+742 LKPEAQKVTSKEE
-755 AIIVIT
+755 ALLVII

-768 KVKEAYQNWHPSTSL
+768 NVEETYQNWHSSTS
-783 FGGDNELPENI
+783 ELPENI

>member
-1 MDLSSKETSSFNEV
+1 MDLSSKETSSFKEV

-58 TPSIDTGKTGNTS
+58 TPAPTPSTDTGKTGNTS
-71 SSKEKDVIGVKGQE
+71 SSKEEDVIGVKGQE
-85 GALYASVSAD
+85 GALYASVSAN
-95 LMGSSIK
+95 LMGNSIK

-131 VVKNAT
+131 VVKDAT

-181 ISDLQMNAANFYND
+181 ISDLQMNAANFYSD
-195 NFDESNSYGQMN
+195 KFDESNSYGQMN

-223 PKDETGALKK
+223 PKDETGALKN

-327 ITLGLN
+327 INLGLN

-376 FDVTVGVIAGVP
+376 FDVTVGVTAGVP

-417 MDEGALNAQTSYQKY
+417 MDEGALKAQASYQKY

-456 DIIKSKGKNIE
+456 EIIKSKGKNIE

-570 KNYESNY
+570 KNYESSY
-577 IEAEK
+577 TEAEK

-622 IDKDCTI
+622 IDKDCKI
-629 FDDRS
+629 FNGCH
-634 TTYPQYSM
+634 TYPQYSM
-642 FYGDNKTSIDTSI
+642 FYGDNKTSIDASI
-655 AKALEVNTKLRNKIA
+655 AKALEVNTKLRNKID

-692 MQLSKNIFAID
+692 MQLSKNVFAID
-703 ENGAVKD
+703 ESGNVKD
-710 SDYDAFKAKLIAD
+710 SDYDAFKAKLISD

-742 LKPEVQKVTSKEE
+742 LKPEAQKVTSKEE

-768 KVKEAYQNWHPSTSL
+768 KVKEAYQNWHPSTS
-783 FGGDNELPENI
+783 ELPENI

>member
-40 ASSST
+40 ASSSP
-45 SSISTSPSTPSTP
+45 STSPSTPSTP
-58 TPSIDTGKTGNTS
+58 TPAPDTGKTGNTS
-71 SSKEKDVIGVKGQE
+71 SSKEEDVIGVKGQE
-85 GALYASVSAD
+85 GALYASVD
-95 LMGSSIK
+95 LMGSK

-131 VVKNAT
+131 VVKDAT

-195 NFDESNSYGQMN
+195 RFDESNSYGQMN

-223 PKDETGALKK
+223 PKDETGALKN

-246 TLPEIPSTS
+246 TLPEIPDTS

-376 FDVTVGVIAGVP
+376 FDVTAGVMA
-388 VLGSLP
+388 LGSLP
-394 VDIDLALK
+394 VGIDLALK

-417 MDEGALNAQTSYQKY
+417 MDEGALNAQASYQKY

-503 PAAGTSSSKV
+503 PAAETSSSKV

-520 EGIKLLNKSKTYA
+520 EGIKLFNKSKTYA

-538 ADVDGLT
+538 TNVDGLT
-545 IAGKLADKTEVFGED
+545 IAGKLADGTEVFGED

-570 KNYESNY
+570 KNYESSY
-577 IEAEK
+577 TEAEK

-590 KYASLYDEYVNVI
+590 KYASLYDEYINVI

-622 IDKDCTI
+622 IDKDCKI
-629 FDDRS
+629 FNGCH
-634 TTYPQYSM
+634 TYPQYFM

-655 AKALEVNTKLRNKIA
+655 AKALEVNTKLRNKIT

-692 MQLSKNIFAID
+692 MQLSKNVFAID
-703 ENGAVKD
+703 ESGNVKD

-742 LKPEVQKVTSKEE
+742 LKPEAQKVTSKEE
-755 AIIVIT
+755 ALLVIT

-768 KVKEAYQNWHPSTSL
+768 NVEETYQNWHSSTS
-783 FGGDNELPENI
+783 ELPENI

>member
-58 TPSIDTGKTGNTS
+58 TPSTDTGKTGNTS
-71 SSKEKDVIGVKGQE
+71 SSKEEDVIGVKGQE
-85 GALYASVSAD
+85 GALYASVD
-95 LMGSSIK
+95 LMGSK

-131 VVKNAT
+131 VVKDAT

-169 GIGGIDLSSIPY
+169 EIGGIDLSSIPY

-195 NFDESNSYGQMN
+195 EFDESNSYGQMN
-207 IDYKDGQNVY
+207 IDYKNGQNVY

-376 FDVTVGVIAGVP
+376 FDVTVGVMAGVP

-394 VDIDLALK
+394 VGVDLALK

-417 MDEGALNAQTSYQKY
+417 MDEGALNAQASYQKY

-437 KVDEYYDFSVDA
+437 KVDEYYDFSVDS

-456 DIIKSKGKNIE
+456 DIIKSKGENIE

-503 PAAGTSSSKV
+503 PAAETSSSKV

-520 EGIKLLNKSKTYA
+520 EGIKLFNKSKTYA

-538 ADVDGLT
+538 TNVDGLT
-545 IAGKLADKTEVFGED
+545 IAGKLADGTEVFGED

-570 KNYESNY
+570 KNYESSY
-577 IEAEK
+577 TEAEK

-590 KYASLYDEYVNVI
+590 KYASLYDEYINVI

-610 SLYDSFDKIGKI
+610 SLYGSFDKIGKI
-622 IDKDCTI
+622 IDKDCKI
-629 FDDRS
+629 FNGCH
-634 TTYPQYSM
+634 TYPQYSM

-655 AKALEVNTKLRNKIA
+655 AKALEVNTKLRNKIT

-692 MQLSKNIFAID
+692 MQLSKNVFAID
-703 ENGAVKD
+703 ESGNVKD

-742 LKPEVQKVTSKEE
+742 LKPEAQKVTSKEE
-755 AIIVIT
+755 ALLVII

-768 KVKEAYQNWHPSTSL
+768 NVEETYQNWHSSTS
-783 FGGDNELPENI
+783 ELPENI

>member
-40 ASSST
+40 APSST
-45 SSISTSPSTPSTP
+45 STSPSTPSAP
-58 TPSIDTGKTGNTS
+58 TPAPDTGKTGNTS
-71 SSKEKDVIGVKGQE
+71 SSKEEDVIGVKGQE
-85 GALYASVSAD
+85 GALYASVD
-95 LMGSSIK
+95 LMGSK

-137 AIHKEKDGTDAS
+137 AIHKEKDGTDAG

-161 LLQLVSSM
+161 LLSLVSSM

-195 NFDESNSYGQMN
+195 NFDESNSYGQMS

-223 PKDETGALKK
+223 PKDETGALKN

-246 TLPEIPSTS
+246 TLPEIPNTS

-276 KGFDMSILE
+276 NGFDMSILE

-312 IKGEDDETTGNHKTI
+312 IEGEDDETTGNHKTI

-376 FDVTVGVIAGVP
+376 FDVTAGVMALGLLPVGV
-388 VLGSLP
+388 
-394 VDIDLALK
+394 DLALK
-402 LDPTTKDLKADALDE
+402 LDPTTKDLEADALDE
-417 MDEGALNAQTSYQKY
+417 MDEGALKAQASYQKY

-437 KVDEYYDFSVDA
+437 KVDDYYDFSADS

-503 PAAGTSSSKV
+503 PAAETSSSKV

-520 EGIKLLNKSKTYA
+520 EGIKLFNKSKTYA

-538 ADVDGLT
+538 TNVDGLT
-545 IAGKLADKTEVFGED
+545 IAGKLADGTEVFGED

-570 KNYESNY
+570 KNYESSY
-577 IEAEK
+577 TEAEK

-590 KYASLYDEYVNVI
+590 KYASLYDEYINVI

-622 IDKDCTI
+622 IDKDCKI
-629 FDDRS
+629 FNGCH
-634 TTYPQYSM
+634 TYPQYSM

-655 AKALEVNTKLRNKIA
+655 AKALEVNTKLRNKIT

-692 MQLSKNIFAID
+692 MQLSKNVFAID

-742 LKPEVQKVTSKEE
+742 LKPEAQKVTSKEE
-755 AIIVIT
+755 ALLVII

-768 KVKEAYQNWHPSTSL
+768 NVEETYQNWHSSTS
-783 FGGDNELPENI
+783 ELPENI

>member
-45 SSISTSPSTPSTP
+45 STSTSISPSTPSTP

-71 SSKEKDVIGVKGQE
+71 SSKEEDVIGVKGQE
-85 GALYASVSAD
+85 GALYASVD
-95 LMGSSIK
+95 LMGGK

-195 NFDESNSYGQMN
+195 RFDESNSYGQMN

-223 PKDETGALKK
+223 PKDETGALKN

-246 TLPEIPSTS
+246 TLPEIPDTS

-312 IKGEDDETTGNHKTI
+312 IKGEDDETTENHKTI

-347 TGGMATLSNVSLSLE
+347 SGGMATLSNISLSLE

-376 FDVTVGVIAGVP
+376 FDVTVGVTA
-388 VLGSLP
+388 LGSLP
-394 VDIDLALK
+394 VGIDLALK
-402 LDPTTKDLKADALDE
+402 LDPTTKDLEVDALDE
-417 MDEGALNAQTSYQKY
+417 MDEGALKAQASYQKY

-533 DSFDQ
+533 DSFNQ

-545 IAGKLADKTEVFGED
+545 IAGKLADKTKVFGED
-560 GFNAVTLSYF
+560 GFNVVTLSYF
-570 KNYESNY
+570 KNYESSY
-577 IEAEK
+577 TEAEK

-590 KYASLYDEYVNVI
+590 KYASLYDEYINVI

-622 IDKDCTI
+622 IDKDCKI
-629 FDDRS
+629 FNGCH
-634 TTYPQYSM
+634 TYPQYSM

-655 AKALEVNTKLRNKIA
+655 AKALEVNTKLRNKIT

-692 MQLSKNIFAID
+692 MQLSKNVFAID
-703 ENGAVKD
+703 ESGNVKD

-742 LKPEVQKVTSKEE
+742 LKPEAQKVTSKEE
-755 AIIVIT
+755 ALLVII

-768 KVKEAYQNWHPSTSL
+768 NVEETYQNWHSSTS
-783 FGGDNELPENI
+783 ELPENI

>member
-45 SSISTSPSTPSTP
+45 STSPSTPSTS
-58 TPSIDTGKTGNTS
+58 TPSTDTGKTGNTS
-71 SSKEKDVIGVKGQE
+71 SSKEEDVIGVKGQE
-85 GALYASVSAD
+85 GALYASVD
-95 LMGSSIK
+95 LMGGK

-110 DLSYRTV
+110 NLSYRTV

-131 VVKNAT
+131 VVKDAT

-169 GIGGIDLSSIPY
+169 GFGGIDLSSIPY

-195 NFDESNSYGQMN
+195 RFDESNSYGQMN

-223 PKDETGALKK
+223 PKDETGALKN

-246 TLPEIPSTS
+246 TLPEIPDTS

-376 FDVTVGVIAGVP
+376 FDVTAGVMAGVP

-394 VDIDLALK
+394 VGVDLALK

-417 MDEGALNAQTSYQKY
+417 MDEGALNAQASYQKY

-437 KVDEYYDFSVDA
+437 KVDEYYDFSVDS

-456 DIIKSKGKNIE
+456 DIIKSKGENIE

-503 PAAGTSSSKV
+503 PAAETSSSKV

-520 EGIKLLNKSKTYA
+520 EGIKLFNKSKTYA

-538 ADVDGLT
+538 TNVDGLT
-545 IAGKLADKTEVFGED
+545 IAGKLADGTEVFGED

-570 KNYESNY
+570 KNYESSY
-577 IEAEK
+577 TEAEK

-590 KYASLYDEYVNVI
+590 KYASLYDEYINVI

-610 SLYDSFDKIGKI
+610 SLYGSFDKIGKI
-622 IDKDCTI
+622 IDKDCKI
-629 FDDRS
+629 FNGCH
-634 TTYPQYSM
+634 TYPQYSM

-655 AKALEVNTKLRNKIA
+655 AKALEVNTKLRNKIT

-692 MQLSKNIFAID
+692 MQLSKNVFAID
-703 ENGAVKD
+703 ESGNVKD

-742 LKPEVQKVTSKEE
+742 LKPEAQKVTSKEE
-755 AIIVIT
+755 ALLVII

-768 KVKEAYQNWHPSTSL
+768 NVEETYQNWHSSTS
-783 FGGDNELPENI
+783 ELPENI

>member
-58 TPSIDTGKTGNTS
+58 TPSTDTGKTGNTS
-71 SSKEKDVIGVKGQE
+71 SSKEEDVIGVKGQE

-367 NADVSTFTG
+367 NADISTFTG
-376 FDVTVGVIAGVP
+376 FDVTAGVMA
-388 VLGSLP
+388 LGSLP
-394 VDIDLALK
+394 VGVDLALK
-402 LDPTTKDLKADALDE
+402 LDPTTKDLEADALDE
-417 MDEGALNAQTSYQKY
+417 MDEGALKAQASYQKY

-437 KVDEYYDFSVDA
+437 KVDEYYDFSVDS

-456 DIIKSKGKNIE
+456 DIIKSKGENIE

-503 PAAGTSSSKV
+503 PAAETSSSKV

-520 EGIKLLNKSKTYA
+520 EGIKLFNKSKTYA

-538 ADVDGLT
+538 TNVDGLT
-545 IAGKLADKTEVFGED
+545 IAGKLADDTEVFGED
-560 GFNAVTLSYF
+560 GFNVVTLSYF

-577 IEAEK
+577 TEAEK
-582 AKLDALMT
+582 AKLDALMI

-622 IDKDCTI
+622 IDKDCKI
-629 FDDRS
+629 FNGCH
-634 TTYPQYSM
+634 TYPQYSM
-642 FYGDNKTSIDTSI
+642 FYGDNKTSIDASI

-703 ENGAVKD
+703 ESGNVKD
-710 SDYDAFKAKLIAD
+710 SDYDAFKAKLISD

-742 LKPEVQKVTSKEE
+742 LKPEAQKVTSKEE
-755 AIIVIT
+755 ALLVIT

-768 KVKEAYQNWHPSTSL
+768 KVEETYQNWHPSIS
-783 FGGDNELPENI
+783 ELSENI

>member
-45 SSISTSPSTPSTP
+45 STSPSTPSTP
-58 TPSIDTGKTGNTS
+58 TPAPDTGKTGNTS
-71 SSKEKDVIGVKGQE
+71 SSKEEDVIGVKGQE
-85 GALYASVSAD
+85 GALYASVD
-95 LMGSSIK
+95 LGGGK
-102 MIDLAAPF
+102 MVDLAAPF

-131 VVKNAT
+131 VVKDAT

-195 NFDESNSYGQMN
+195 RFDESNSYGQMN

-246 TLPEIPSTS
+246 TLPEIPDTS

-312 IKGEDDETTGNHKTI
+312 IEGEDDETTGNHKTI

-376 FDVTVGVIAGVP
+376 FDVTVGVTA
-388 VLGSLP
+388 LGLLP
-394 VDIDLALK
+394 VGVDLALK

-417 MDEGALNAQTSYQKY
+417 MDEGALNAQASYQKY

-437 KVDEYYDFSVDA
+437 KVDEYYDFSVDS

-456 DIIKSKGKNIE
+456 DIIKSKGENIE

-503 PAAGTSSSKV
+503 PAAETSSSKV

-520 EGIKLLNKSKTYA
+520 EGIKLFNKSKTYA

-538 ADVDGLT
+538 TNVDGLT
-545 IAGKLADKTEVFGED
+545 IAGKLADGTEVFGED

-570 KNYESNY
+570 KNYESSY
-577 IEAEK
+577 TEAEK

-590 KYASLYDEYVNVI
+590 KYASLYDEYINVI

-610 SLYDSFDKIGKI
+610 SLYGSFDKIGKI
-622 IDKDCTI
+622 IDKDCKI
-629 FDDRS
+629 FNGCH
-634 TTYPQYSM
+634 TYPQYSM

-655 AKALEVNTKLRNKIA
+655 AKALEVNTKLRNKIT

-692 MQLSKNIFAID
+692 MQLSKNVFAID
-703 ENGAVKD
+703 ESGNVKD

-742 LKPEVQKVTSKEE
+742 LKPEAQKVTSKEE
-755 AIIVIT
+755 ALLVII

-768 KVKEAYQNWHPSTSL
+768 NVEETYQNWHSSTS
-783 FGGDNELPENI
+783 ELPENI

>member
-58 TPSIDTGKTGNTS
+58 TPAPDTGKTGNTS
-71 SSKEKDVIGVKGQE
+71 SSKEEDVIGVKGQE
-85 GALYASVSAD
+85 GALYASVD
-95 LMGSSIK
+95 LMGSK

-131 VVKNAT
+131 VVKDAT

-223 PKDETGALKK
+223 PKDETGALKN

-246 TLPEIPSTS
+246 ALPEIPNTS

-276 KGFDMSILE
+276 NGFDMSILE

-376 FDVTVGVIAGVP
+376 FDVTAGVMA
-388 VLGSLP
+388 LGSLP
-394 VDIDLALK
+394 VGVDLALK
-402 LDPTTKDLKADALDE
+402 LDPTTKDLEADALDE
-417 MDEGALNAQTSYQKY
+417 MDEGALNAQASYQKY

-437 KVDEYYDFSVDA
+437 KVDEYYDFSVDS

-456 DIIKSKGKNIE
+456 DIIKSKGENIE

-503 PAAGTSSSKV
+503 PAAETSSSKV

-533 DSFDQ
+533 DSFNQ

-545 IAGKLADKTEVFGED
+545 IAGKLADGTEVFGED

-570 KNYESNY
+570 KNYESSY
-577 IEAEK
+577 TEAEK

-590 KYASLYDEYVNVI
+590 KYASLYDEYINVI

-610 SLYDSFDKIGKI
+610 SLYGSFDKIGKI
-622 IDKDCTI
+622 IDKDCKI
-629 FDDRS
+629 FNGCH
-634 TTYPQYSM
+634 TYPQYSM

-655 AKALEVNTKLRNKIA
+655 AKALEVNTKLRNKIT

-692 MQLSKNIFAID
+692 MQLSKNVFAID
-703 ENGAVKD
+703 ESGNVKD

-742 LKPEVQKVTSKEE
+742 LKPEAQKVTSKEE
-755 AIIVIT
+755 ALLVII

-768 KVKEAYQNWHPSTSL
+768 NVEETYQNWHSSTS
-783 FGGDNELPENI
+783 ELPENI

>member
-1 MDLSSKETSSFNEV
+1 MDLSSKETSSFKEV

-40 ASSST
+40 AST
-45 SSISTSPSTPSTP
+45 SPSISPSTPSTP
-58 TPSIDTGKTGNTS
+58 TPTPAPTLSPDTGKTGNTS
-71 SSKEKDVIGVKGQE
+71 SSKEEDVIGVKGQE
-85 GALYASVSAD
+85 GALYASVD
-95 LMGSSIK
+95 LMGSK

-131 VVKNAT
+131 VVKDAT
-137 AIHKEKDGTDAS
+137 AKHKEKDGTDAS

-223 PKDETGALKK
+223 PKDETGALKN

-246 TLPEIPSTS
+246 ALPEIPSTS

-376 FDVTVGVIAGVP
+376 FDVTVGVMA
-388 VLGSLP
+388 LGSLP
-394 VDIDLALK
+394 VGIDLALK

-417 MDEGALNAQTSYQKY
+417 MDEGALKAQASYQKY

-449 SYGVDAE
+449 SYGVDAK

-533 DSFDQ
+533 DLFDQ
-538 ADVDGLT
+538 ANVDGLT
-545 IAGKLADKTEVFGED
+545 IAGKLADKTKTEVFGED

-570 KNYESNY
+570 KNYESSY
-577 IEAEK
+577 TEAEK

-622 IDKDCTI
+622 IDKDCKI
-629 FDDRS
+629 FNGCH
-634 TTYPQYSM
+634 TYPQYSM
-642 FYGDNKTSIDTSI
+642 FYGDNKTSIDASI

-670 ELAGSITS
+670 ELAGFITS
-678 YDDLAVVSSTMSKA
+678 YDDLVVVSSTMSKA
-692 MQLSKNIFAID
+692 MQLSKNVFAID
-703 ENGAVKD
+703 ESGNVKD
-710 SDYDAFKAKLIAD
+710 SDYEAFKAKLISD

-742 LKPEVQKVTSKEE
+742 LKPEAQKVTSKEE

-768 KVKEAYQNWHPSTSL
+768 KVEETYQNWHPSTS
-783 FGGDNELPENI
+783 ELPENI